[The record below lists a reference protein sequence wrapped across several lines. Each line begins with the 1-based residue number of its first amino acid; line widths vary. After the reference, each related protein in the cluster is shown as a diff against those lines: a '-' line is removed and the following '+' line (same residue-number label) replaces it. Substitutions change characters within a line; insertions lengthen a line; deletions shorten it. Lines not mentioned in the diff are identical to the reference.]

1 MVLEH
6 NPYDAGL
13 HIVSPPALSSIEPNS
28 AVTHAELTCRSTA
41 TMSP

>member
-13 HIVSPPALSSIEPNS
+13 HIVSPPASSSIEPTS
-28 AVTHAELTCRSTA
+28 DEKLS
-41 TMSP
+41 